1 MKDKGR
7 GHERVEARG
16 RQGTHPSVSTASMSD
31 TIMMACQFSAMFFS
45 DVAASTGF
53 SYRDALPHNGM
64 APVRACVRQHTS
76 AHVAGTCRQTD
87 TTGVSELMAVLGRR
101 YGGVRPFRVTLMLPY
116 DETFSD
122 QTRISPL

>member
-1 MKDKGR
+1 MAT
-7 GHERVEARG
+7 ARG

-64 APVRACVRQHTS
+64 APVRACACACVGIYQRTWQ
-76 AHVAGTCRQTD
+76 AHAGRQTPR
-87 TTGVSELMAVLGRR
+87 E
-101 YGGVRPFRVTLMLPY
+101 
-116 DETFSD
+116 
-122 QTRISPL
+122 